1 MSGFHSHSQ
10 YMEPSMILD
19 RDTINDTHILNAI
32 QYSLSHYTPDCIQ
45 LSYDVSNLPFTLRA
59 KTLIISYDVR
69 NETEAISLRRTIVQ
83 SHAKHII
90 LNGSTNLVQ
99 YIRENTICSGSGLFG
114 AVLRNS
120 YIQSFTVWDYK
131 SGSGSESESRG
142 DLKHD
147 LKKEQRNYY
156 RNMITP
162 IKKIKIRIVS

>member
-1 MSGFHSHSQ
+1 
-10 YMEPSMILD
+10 MILD
-19 RDTINDTHILNAI
+19 RDIMNDTHILNAI

-45 LSYDVSNLPFTLRA
+45 LSYDVSNLHFTLRA

-69 NETEAISLRRTIVQ
+69 NETEAINLRRTIVQ
-83 SHAKHII
+83 SYAKHII
-90 LNGSTNLVQ
+90 LNGSTNLVH

-120 YIQSFTVWDYK
+120 YIKSFTVWDYK
-131 SGSGSESESRG
+131 SGSGSGG